1 MFLHAFLIE
10 TLNLSSSTAH
20 FYDPLDD
27 RHAGIDAAVG
37 ETKKHDAVSQEGGWS
52 FGGVVLL
59 LLPMKSKGGLEN
71 PC

>member
-37 ETKKHDAVSQEGGWS
+37 ETKKHDAAAV
-52 FGGVVLL
+52 FRR
-59 LLPMKSKGGLEN
+59 GLGFWRCTIAFATYEI
-71 PC
+71 

>member
-37 ETKKHDAVSQEGGWS
+37 ETKKHDAAAQCLEGGWV
-52 FGGVVLL
+52 FGGVLLL
-59 LLPMKSKGGLEN
+59 LLPMKSKEV
-71 PC
+71 